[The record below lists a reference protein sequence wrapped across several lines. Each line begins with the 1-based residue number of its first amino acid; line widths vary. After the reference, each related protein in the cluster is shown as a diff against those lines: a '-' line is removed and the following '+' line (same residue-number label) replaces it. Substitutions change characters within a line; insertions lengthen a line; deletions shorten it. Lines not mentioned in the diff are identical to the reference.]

1 MGSKLINHTLKNIT
15 AGVSQQADE
24 MAFESQVEEM
34 TNCMPSL
41 ARGVLRRNPIST
53 AIKLLDSSGN
63 VITPDATTYTYS
75 YDRGTGNEQYL
86 VVIDSTATLRV
97 YNINTLDDNYP
108 LHEQYVPYFNTL
120 NKTPR
125 ESLDAVT
132 IGDHTFIT
140 NSVVSPTMNTTIGT
154 QAEIDK
160 WEKLAFYWIKKTT
173 GVVTAQK
180 TTGDATTSDAGSKME
195 GYTYK
200 LNGVSKQGYKATT
213 PYAATKEQ
221 LTAEQIATALVTGQC
236 KDANGNLVTAYPD
249 NTALGTTYT
258 SEGAF
263 IVKSGAIAQW
273 EFEDSFGN
281 QASLGVWKEIDDAS
295 KLPAKLPKTIGGVS
309 MDGFTVRVSGG
320 TSSKDDDYFLKYD
333 ATKETWTET
342 RNPYATYEINV
353 SNMPHVLYGLTD
365 GSGNRVFTVD
375 TYKKVS
381 SDGTTLLGNA
391 WKDRLVGDE
400 TTNEAPSFIGK
411 NISRIFF
418 HKNRLG
424 FLTVD
429 GVVLSSTGDYGNF
442 FGQTVQEVLDDDP
455 IDISVSTT
463 NVTALR
469 DVVTTTGTLVLF
481 SDRAQF
487 TLSSGNSTLTPNTVN
502 VETLSNYTFNKDT
515 KPIAI
520 GNKIYFTSISGGYAQ
535 LFRYKV
541 AYNTYQITEATP
553 LTIHI
558 PSFIPSTVSKIL
570 GHDVLGYTFIQEG
583 ATSKDIIVLTSTSI
597 GEKDLQNAFHKWSFD
612 DFVIDINIVHNS
624 LYILF
629 SSGMVGI
636 IKLEVTGDIST
647 IDYRDIKTVVGRGSY
662 VYSYY
667 PSIIR
672 FKQFYWRDGEE
683 RGTSR
688 GRLQIR
694 TIEYTTT
701 NNSYYETQ
709 LSNPTLAYLTPD
721 ADNIGKDITYSR
733 VFKNDNKV
741 TVLANSANV
750 EVVFRENEDYKDK
763 GFELATLN
771 IEMLYHQ
778 RSARV

>member
-34 TNCMPSL
+34 INCMPSL
-41 ARGVLRRNPIST
+41 ARGVLRRNPISSSLV
-53 AIKLLDSSGN
+53 LLDSEGN
-63 VITPDATTYTYS
+63 PIAINGSTYVYS

-86 VVIDSTATLRV
+86 VVIDSSATLRV
-97 YNINTLDDNYP
+97 YNINTLGNNSP
-108 LHEQYVPYFNTL
+108 LIEQYVSYFTTPNS
-120 NKTPR
+120 TPR
-125 ESLDAVT
+125 ESLDSVT

-140 NSVVSPTMNTTIGT
+140 NSTKTPVMATTTGT
-154 QAEIDK
+154 QEDKDK

-173 GVVTAQK
+173 GVVTSQK
-180 TTGDATTSDAGSKME
+180 TTGDSTTSDSGSKME

-200 LNGVSKQGYKATT
+200 LNGVFKQGYKATT
-213 PYAATKEQ
+213 PYTDTKEQ

-236 KDANGNLVTAYPD
+236 KDSDGNLVDAYPN
-249 NTALGTTYT
+249 NTSLGTTYA
-258 SEGAF
+258 SEGVF
-263 IVKSGAIAQW
+263 VVKSGDITEW

-281 QASLGVWKEIDDAS
+281 NASLGVWKEIDDAN
-295 KLPAKLPKTIGGVS
+295 KLPAKLPKTVGGIS

-333 ATKETWTET
+333 TTKETWTET
-342 RNPYATYEINV
+342 RNPYATYGILPDV
-353 SNMPHVLYGLTD
+353 MPHVLYGLTD

-381 SDGTTLLGNA
+381 DDGTTLLDIA
-391 WKDRLVGDE
+391 WKNRLVGDE
-400 TTNEAPSFIGK
+400 ITNEAPSFINK
-411 NISRIFF
+411 KISRIFF

-429 GVVLSSTGDYGNF
+429 GIVLSSTGDYGNF

-455 IDISVSTT
+455 IDIAISTT

-469 DVVTTTGTLVLF
+469 DVVTTTGTLILF

-487 TLSSGNSTLTPNTVN
+487 TLSSGGNTLTPDTAN
-502 VETLSNYTFNKDT
+502 VETLSNYTFNKST
-515 KPIAI
+515 RPIAV

-535 LFRYKV
+535 LFSYKI
-541 AYNTYQITEATP
+541 ADNSTQITEATP

-558 PSFIPSTVSKIL
+558 PSFIPSYVSKIL

-583 ATSKDIIVLTSTSI
+583 GNSKELIVLTSTSI
-597 GEKDLQNAFHKWSFD
+597 GEKELQNAFHKWSFNNYI
-612 DFVIDINIVHNS
+612 IDINIVHNS

-629 SSGMVGI
+629 DNGMVGT
-636 IKLEVTGDIST
+636 IKLEVAGDIST
-647 IDYRDIKTVVGRGSY
+647 IKYKDIIFDSNGVFTES
-662 VYSYY
+662 SY
-667 PSIIR
+667 PSIIK
-672 FKQFYWRDGEE
+672 FKQLYWRDGEE

-694 TIEYTTT
+694 TIKYTATS
-701 NNSYYETQ
+701 NSYYETQ

-721 ADNIGKDITYSR
+721 EDNIGKDVTYNR

-741 TVLANSANV
+741 TVMANSSNV
-750 EVVFRENEDYKDK
+750 SIVFRENEDHKDK